1 MYLGVNCDV
10 LVYSDKEYGLIFS
23 DNPLNDY
30 VELPDKFQGLWYS
43 NLLCGIVRGALEAVI
58 YYIIQ
63 INIRTEVK
71 FNKDILKGNET
82 NEIRIKLLEIIEE
95 KFIDDEA

>member
-30 VELPDKFQGLWYS
+30 VELPEKYQGLWYS
-43 NLLCGIVRGALEAVI
+43 NLICGIVRGALEIV
-58 YYIIQ
+58 
-63 INIRTEVK
+63 
-71 FNKDILKGNET
+71 
-82 NEIRIKLLEIIEE
+82 
-95 KFIDDEA
+95 